1 MRRLLLLFVALLCLW
16 EFASA
21 RAIAE
26 EPVGSITA
34 LKGHAIARRAGQEL
48 EVVLAMSVLR
58 DDEIVTDAGSGVTIT
73 LTGGTRLT
81 LSESTSLIVDESIV
95 AADKRGKSIMHLLGG
110 QLRSIVASIGT
121 VSGNFEVHT
130 PNAIAATR
138 GTDFEVAFIEGKPCP
153 EEPTCRR
160 YTTVGVYQGI
170 VDVSNPTSSDS
181 SHSVAV
187 TAGYQANVPCELV
200 PKPPSP
206 WGIEELTTP
215 GYN

>member
-1 MRRLLLLFVALLCLW
+1 MRRVLLLFVVLLGTW
-16 EFASA
+16 GSPSMP
-21 RAIAE
+21 AIAE
-26 EPVGSITA
+26 EPVGSITK
-34 LKGHAIARRAGQEL
+34 LKGHATARRAGQEL
-48 EVVLAMSVLR
+48 EVTPAMPILR
-58 DDEIVTDAGSGVTIT
+58 NDEIVTDAHSGVTIT
-73 LTGGTRLT
+73 LQGGTKLT

-110 QLRSIVASIGT
+110 QLRSIVASVGT

-160 YTTVGVYQGI
+160 YTTVGVYKGI
-170 VDVSNPTSSDS
+170 VDVSNPTSSEAAR
-181 SHSVAV
+181 SVTV

-200 PKPPSP
+200 PKSPSP
-206 WGIEELTTP
+206 WGIEELGTP